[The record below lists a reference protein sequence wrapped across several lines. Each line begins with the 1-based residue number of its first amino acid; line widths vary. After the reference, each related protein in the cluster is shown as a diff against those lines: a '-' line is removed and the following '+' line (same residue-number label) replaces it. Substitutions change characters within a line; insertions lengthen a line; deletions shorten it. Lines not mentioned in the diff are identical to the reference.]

1 MENNEMDQ
9 TKINSRWIKD
19 LGTRCKPLKLS
30 ERKKKRD
37 GKVSLSLWGK
47 QKHPEKMK
55 TVNHRKADIS
65 Y

>member
-1 MENNEMDQ
+1 MQ
-9 TKINSRWIKD
+9 TFK
-19 LGTRCKPLKLS
+19 TF
-30 ERKKKRD
+30 RKEKKRD